1 MKATNASP
9 LFLGFSSQK
18 GGVGKSTL
26 AEITASMLYYEKG
39 IELFVVDCDLSQD
52 SFYKLRQREKAAIEE
67 SPSLSE
73 QMKSYFNQLGRK
85 AYRVLKA
92 DPKEAIAKTNAYLS
106 SHPNEDFK
114 LVVFDFPGHA
124 GTRELLE
131 LSLEMDYIL
140 SPIEADVQSIVSCLA
155 YAKSI
160 SDLGV
165 SIETA
170 RVKDIMLLWNKVDRR
185 VKNTLMEHYSAYIKE
200 EGLTLFPGCVY
211 ATHRF
216 SHELEQY
223 GFRGAFRS
231 TYLPPHQSLRAGTGL
246 DELVETLM
254 ERLDIEA
261 QKHDGND

>member
-1 MKATNASP
+1 MKATNALP

-73 QMKSYFNQLGRK
+73 QMKSYFDHLGRK

-92 DPKEAIAKTNAYLS
+92 DPKEAIDKTNAYLRSHS
-106 SHPNEDFK
+106 SEDFQ

-131 LSLEMDYIL
+131 LSLEMDCIL
-140 SPIEADVQSIVSCLA
+140 SPIEADVQSIVPCLA

-160 SDLGV
+160 SAPPICIPSAFV
-165 SIETA
+165 
-170 RVKDIMLLWNKVDRR
+170 RR
-185 VKNTLMEHYSAYIKE
+185 
-200 EGLTLFPGCVY
+200 
-211 ATHRF
+211 
-216 SHELEQY
+216 
-223 GFRGAFRS
+223 
-231 TYLPPHQSLRAGTGL
+231 PHSR
-246 DELVETLM
+246 
-254 ERLDIEA
+254 
-261 QKHDGND
+261 